1 MPVISYA
8 GTLGYTSALTDRT
21 RSGSGEEA
29 SYLDREVAKLLKHYS
44 APRMEVLIP
53 EIEALV
59 TEPEAMKTAGA
70 PITPIDE
77 DTARAAIAFAML
89 LPRSAPVPEI
99 APDSDGEICFDWLGS
114 KRRIFSVSINKAGCL
129 AYAGRYSEKSKI
141 HGTEQLAEECP
152 PEIARGIERATQ

>member
-8 GTLGYTSALTDRT
+8 ATWGYTSALTDRT
-21 RSGSGEEA
+21 RGGSGKEA
-29 SYLDREVAKLLKHYS
+29 SYLDREVAKLVEHYS

-59 TEPEAMKTAGA
+59 TESVANKAAGA
-70 PITPIDE
+70 LVTPIEE

-89 LPRSAPVPEI
+89 LPRSAPIPEI

-114 KRRIFSVSINKAGCL
+114 KRRIFSVSVSKTGRL
-129 AYAGRYSEKSKI
+129 AYAGRFGEKSKM
-141 HGTEQLAEECP
+141 HGVEQLVEACP
-152 PEIARGIERATQ
+152 PEIARGIERATE